1 MERARGT
8 APGMSGYEPVL
19 HALSVE
25 PRVARPGGTVRVVFR
40 TRNLGGLPSPA
51 ATVRF
56 MLPVGLEA
64 IEPLG
69 AATVGVRVEPVAPG
83 ADVVASATVRV
94 AAGLDDRTELV
105 VRAALELPDGVLGTN
120 ACTVVVRSGPRLD
133 GPGSGVAVVALDR
146 EIVRVRATV
155 LNEGDGPA
163 RGLRVAVPVP
173 AGCIALEGEAAT
185 RFEVAR
191 LEVGERAA
199 VSYDAR
205 IVAPVEVV
213 RAEAYAAA
221 EGMRCALPVREVVVP
236 VPVLLAPRVTLVPG
250 RRRADA
256 TIELR
261 NDGWADARD
270 VALRIALR
278 SPLRVL
284 GGSLAVDG
292 VPADEDGSNGF
303 VRVERGGAGL
313 ALVVAR
319 VPARERA
326 RIVLAVHVPPS
337 CDTGALEV
345 VLGEHVVSVP
355 VSAAPVRDVRLRVM
369 HAPAAAEPGAQ
380 VELVA
385 ELANAGDLSETLIV
399 SAYGDALA
407 EAGRTACADVSMD
420 TTLAEPTKTV
430 PTTIAPGGVVTVPL
444 VVRLSD
450 DVADDARLALTVVAC
465 DAGGERARTELT
477 LTARD
482 RPWLALSALPAREGE
497 RVAYALHNAGSTTAR
512 AVVARVGDEVHQLGA
527 IAPGGSASFA
537 VSERAARRG
546 GFVSV
551 NGREELLLPTLDER
565 PPAEVRAALDAP
577 ASVVAGAPFAVR
589 AEIAVATAVEALVVR
604 VPAAAH
610 AAYVA
615 GSTTLDGRALLDRGP
630 GSPLVGDGLLLRGV
644 PAGARI
650 ALAWSVLADA
660 GSCEGRL
667 EIAGE
672 LVVDGDAR
680 AIDPVQVAVRPREAF
695 AARPAGLAYHVDAC
709 TLAPDGTLVPDRPAV
724 SEETPAFHR
733 TALPDGTP
741 VADMALANDVTLV
754 NDVTL
759 LDGLLLDGGRHFTV
773 DAPECEP
780 PHAVA
785 EELFAASAVAAADG
799 QDAFTFALR
808 LDGARLEEI
817 ARLLH
822 GARGNGLAAHLLAVR
837 ALFPEH
843 ETSED
848 VLVASALG
856 AAHDALRDVFD
867 RLFVKL
873 RIPGFDVAA
882 SDLEDPALRRAL
894 VRLFERLLTARPGGD
909 ALEGASGRLAGERV
923 RDVLSSFADAPFGAP
938 AVLRALVA
946 LLPTS
951 CAGEPALGAAL
962 ARYAAALDDALAR
975 YANAPA
981 RGFDDALAT
990 SGDAALD
997 DARADLLAALGARVT
1012 GSRALG

>member
-1 MERARGT
+1 
-8 APGMSGYEPVL
+8 MSGYDPVL
-19 HALSVE
+19 HALSIE
-25 PRVARPGGTVRVVFR
+25 PRVARPGDTVRLIFR
-40 TRNLGGLPSPA
+40 TRNLGGRPSPA

-56 MLPVGLEA
+56 ALPDGFD
-64 IEPLG
+64 PLG
-69 AATVGVRVEPVAPG
+69 ASSVEVEPVEPG
-83 ADVVASATVRV
+83 ADVVAELNARV
-94 AAGLDDRTELV
+94 GLGMDDRSELV
-105 VRAALELPDGVLGTN
+105 ARAVLELADGVLGTN
-120 ACTVVVRSGPRLD
+120 ACTVVVRSRPQLD
-133 GPGSGVAVVALDR
+133 GPGSGVAVVALDG

-155 LNEGDGPA
+155 VNEGDGPA
-163 RGLRVAVPVP
+163 RGLRVVVPVP

-205 IVAPVEVV
+205 IIAPVEVV

-221 EGMRCALPVREVVVP
+221 EGMRCALPVRDVVVP
-236 VPVLLAPRVTLVPG
+236 GPVLVAPRVALVPG

-256 TIELR
+256 AIELR

-270 VALRIALR
+270 VALRITLR
-278 SPLRVL
+278 PPLRVL
-284 GGSLAVDG
+284 DGSLAVDG
-292 VPADEDGSNGF
+292 MPVDEDGPSGI
-303 VRVERGGAGL
+303 VRVERSGAGL
-313 ALVVAR
+313 GLTLAR

-326 RIVLAVHVPPS
+326 RIVLAVHVPTS
-337 CDTGALEV
+337 CDTGALDV

-355 VSAAPVRDVRLRVM
+355 VSAAPVRDVRVRVM

-399 SAYGDALA
+399 SAYGDAFA
-407 EAGRTACADVSMD
+407 EAGRPTA
-420 TTLAEPTKTV
+420 TTTTV
-430 PTTIAPGGVVTVPL
+430 AAATAPTTVAPGGVVAVPL
-444 VVRLSD
+444 AVRLSD

-512 AVVARVGDEVHQLGA
+512 TVVARVGDEIHQLGA
-527 IAPGGSASFA
+527 VEPGGSASFA

-551 NGREELLLPTLDER
+551 NGREELALPTLDER

-589 AEIAVATAVEALVVR
+589 AEIAVGTAVEALVVR
-604 VPAAAH
+604 VPAAAR
-610 AAYVA
+610 AVYVA
-615 GSTTLDGRALLDRGP
+615 GSTTLDGRALLDRGL
-630 GSPLVGDGLLLRGV
+630 GSPLAGDGLLLRGV
-644 PAGARI
+644 PAGAQI
-650 ALAWSVLADA
+650 ALAWSMLADT
-660 GSCEGRL
+660 GSCEGAL

-672 LVVDGDAR
+672 LVIDGDAR
-680 AIDPVQVAVRPREAF
+680 SFDPVRMTIRPREAF

-724 SEETPAFHR
+724 REETPALHR
-733 TALPDGTP
+733 MALPDGTP
-741 VADMALANDVTLV
+741 VADTTPV
-754 NDVTL
+754 
-759 LDGLLLDGGRHFTV
+759 DGVPHLTV
-773 DAPECEP
+773 DAPKCEP
-780 PHAVA
+780 PHAAPEEIA
-785 EELFAASAVAAADG
+785 EASAIAAADG

-837 ALFPEH
+837 ALFPER

-856 AAHDALRDVFD
+856 ATHDALRDVFD

-909 ALEGASGRLAGERV
+909 ALDAAAGRLAGERV

-951 CAGEPALGAAL
+951 CAGEPRLGAAL
-962 ARYAAALDDALAR
+962 ARYAAALDGALAR

-990 SGDAALD
+990 RGDAALD
-997 DARADLLAALGARVT
+997 DARADLLAALEARVA

>member
-1 MERARGT
+1 
-8 APGMSGYEPVL
+8 
-19 HALSVE
+19 
-25 PRVARPGGTVRVVFR
+25 
-40 TRNLGGLPSPA
+40 
-51 ATVRF
+51 
-56 MLPVGLEA
+56 
-64 IEPLG
+64 
-69 AATVGVRVEPVAPG
+69 
-83 ADVVASATVRV
+83 
-94 AAGLDDRTELV
+94 
-105 VRAALELPDGVLGTN
+105 
-120 ACTVVVRSGPRLD
+120 
-133 GPGSGVAVVALDR
+133 
-146 EIVRVRATV
+146 
-155 LNEGDGPA
+155 
-163 RGLRVAVPVP
+163 
-173 AGCIALEGEAAT
+173 
-185 RFEVAR
+185 
-191 LEVGERAA
+191 
-199 VSYDAR
+199 
-205 IVAPVEVV
+205 
-213 RAEAYAAA
+213 
-221 EGMRCALPVREVVVP
+221 
-236 VPVLLAPRVTLVPG
+236 
-250 RRRADA
+250 
-256 TIELR
+256 
-261 NDGWADARD
+261 
-270 VALRIALR
+270 
-278 SPLRVL
+278 VL

-303 VRVERGGAGL
+303 VRIERGGAGL
-313 ALVVAR
+313 ALIVAR

-337 CDTGALEV
+337 CDTGMLEV
-345 VLGEHVVSVP
+345 VLGEHAVSVP
-355 VSAAPVRDVRLRVM
+355 VSAVPVRDVRLRVM
-369 HAPAAAEPGAQ
+369 HAPVAAEPGAQ

-399 SAYGDALA
+399 SAYGDAFA
-407 EAGRTACADVSMD
+407 EAGRTACGDVRSD
-420 TTLAEPTKTV
+420 TLTAPTTAV
-430 PTTIAPGGVVTVPL
+430 PTTVAPGGVAAVPL
-444 VVRLSD
+444 AVRLSD

-527 IAPGGSASFA
+527 VEPGGSASLA
-537 VSERAARRG
+537 VSQRAARRG

-551 NGREELLLPTLDER
+551 NGHEELALPTLDER

-604 VPAAAH
+604 VPGTDH
-610 AAYVA
+610 AVYVA

-630 GSPLVGDGLLLRGV
+630 GSPLAGDGLLLRGV
-644 PAGARI
+644 PAGAQI
-650 ALAWSVLADA
+650 ALAWSMLADA
-660 GSCEGRL
+660 GSCEGAL
-667 EIAGE
+667 ELAGE

-680 AIDPVQVAVRPREAF
+680 AFDPVQVAVRPREAF

-709 TLAPDGTLVPDRPAV
+709 TLAPDGTLVPDRPV
-724 SEETPAFHR
+724 VPEETPAFHR
-733 TALPDGTP
+733 TTLPDGTP
-741 VADMALANDVTLV
+741 VADMTPVDGVPVDGAL
-754 NDVTL
+754 
-759 LDGLLLDGGRHFTV
+759 HFTV

-780 PHAVA
+780 PHAVP
-785 EELFAASAVAAADG
+785 EEISAPSMIAAADG
-799 QDAFTFALR
+799 QAAFTFALR

-822 GARGNGLAAHLLAVR
+822 GARGSGLAAHLLAVC
-837 ALFPEH
+837 ALFPER

-909 ALEGASGRLAGERV
+909 ALAGASGRLAGERV

-938 AVLRALVA
+938 AMLRALVA
-946 LLPTS
+946 LLPTH

-981 RGFDDALAT
+981 RSFDDALAT

-997 DARADLLAALGARVT
+997 DARADLLAALEARVA